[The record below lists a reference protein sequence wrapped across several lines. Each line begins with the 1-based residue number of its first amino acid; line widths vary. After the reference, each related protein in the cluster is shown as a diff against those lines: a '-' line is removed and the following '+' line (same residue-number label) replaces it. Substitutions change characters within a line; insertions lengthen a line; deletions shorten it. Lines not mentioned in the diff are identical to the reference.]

1 MLLSLWNVGRYFVI
15 IIYLCAK
22 ITKIGVTPSIFM
34 KPRQIEEFFRTPFT
48 RDRIAR
54 IGFGLLIFAA
64 LVWLI
69 VRISYFLIP
78 LIIAWLMAY
87 LMLPL
92 LHFLEDKCKI
102 RKRWLSTTIVL
113 LVTIGLV
120 VGLLAILIPSIT
132 NEVSKGWEMLKR
144 YDIGAYLL
152 SLLPE
157 ELSSRS
163 QLIQKLEE
171 LMGSINMQEL
181 FGSIE
186 QIFTKGWGLIES
198 TFNLIAGGAVIY
210 IFLFYLVFLMLDY
223 EKIQKGFM
231 EMMPVSIRPFMKE
244 LGEVTGHY
252 ANAYFRSQALIAM
265 ICGVVMAV
273 GFYIIGLPMGITL
286 GLLIGLLNMI
296 PYMQTLGYLPLVIL
310 VGLQSVMTGD
320 NFFILLLAGVG
331 VIVLSDVLQ
340 QVLLTP
346 LIQGQSLGIHPVAIM
361 LSLTVWGSL
370 FGFFGMLFAL
380 PLTMICYHFYMKYVV
395 GTPVPLSGG
404 KGKMPDFHFGHKAK
418 EAE

>member
-1 MLLSLWNVGRYFVI
+1 
-15 IIYLCAK
+15 
-22 ITKIGVTPSIFM
+22 M
-34 KPRQIEEFFRTPFT
+34 KPRQIEEFFRKPFT
-48 RDRIAR
+48 LDRIAR
-54 IGFGLLIFAA
+54 IGFGLLILVAV
-64 LVWLI
+64 VWL
-69 VRISYFLIP
+69 VARLSYFLIP
-78 LIIAWLMAY
+78 LIIAWLLAY

-92 LHFLEDKCKI
+92 LHFLENKCKI

-120 VGLLAILIPSIT
+120 TGLFAILIPSIS
-132 NEVSKGWEMLKR
+132 NEVSRGWALLKQ
-144 YDIGAYLL
+144 YDIAAYLF

-157 ELSSRS
+157 ELSTRS
-163 QLIQKLEE
+163 QVVQKLEE
-171 LMGSINMQEL
+171 LVESINVQEL
-181 FGSIE
+181 LGSIE
-186 QIFTKGWGLIES
+186 KIFTKGW
-198 TFNLIAGGAVIY
+198 NLIQGTFDLLSGLAVVYVFI
-210 IFLFYLVFLMLDY
+210 FYLVFLMLDY

-231 EMMPVSIRPFMKE
+231 QMLPVSIRPFMQE

-273 GFYIIGLPMGITL
+273 GFYIIDLPMGITL

-296 PYMQTLGYLPLVIL
+296 PYMQTLGYFPLVIL
-310 VGLQSVMTGD
+310 VGLQSVVTGD
-320 NFFILLLAGVG
+320 NFFLLLLAGVG
-331 VIVLSDVLQ
+331 VVVLSDVLQ

-346 LIQGQSLGIHPVAIM
+346 LIQGQSLGIHPIAIL

-395 GTPVPLSGG
+395 GTPVELSGG
-404 KGKMPDFHFGHKAK
+404 KGKIPKFHLGHKAK
-418 EAE
+418 KAE